1 MGMVFLL
8 FFILL
13 VVTACVLTVWSR
25 VDGPPGAVKSGEPE
39 PQLVPVSL
47 EGVLV
52 AQLVEGDISRRQYAR
67 AMERIAARDDARHPM
82 GVPPDVT

>member
-1 MGMVFLL
+1 MVFLL

-25 VDGPPGAVKSGEPE
+25 VDGPPGAVKTPEPE
-39 PQLVPVSL
+39 LPTVPMSL

-67 AMERIAARDDARHPM
+67 AMERIAARDDQRHPL